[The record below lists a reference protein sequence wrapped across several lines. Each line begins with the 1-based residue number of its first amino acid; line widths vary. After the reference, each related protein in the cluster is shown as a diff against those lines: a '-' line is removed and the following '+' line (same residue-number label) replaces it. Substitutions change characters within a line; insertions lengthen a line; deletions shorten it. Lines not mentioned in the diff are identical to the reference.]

1 MFAWWAGV
9 FLQKEYGFRLDL
21 REMFRMGLMSCSGVL
36 PATTQ
41 VHVHESGDVSTALRL
56 RGKKHLA

>member
-1 MFAWWAGV
+1 MFAWWVGV

-21 REMFRMGLMSCSGVL
+21 REMFRMGLMSCSGVH

-41 VHVHESGDVSTALRL
+41 VHVHESGDVSTAL
-56 RGKKHLA
+56 